1 MAESHMRRPPSSSAC
16 SIPSFPP
23 SLPSGINYRGLAS
36 VGTAGIMQI
45 AENGVLDAYLA
56 TLDVLDFLND
66 KDNPDTI

>member
-1 MAESHMRRPPSSSAC
+1 
-16 SIPSFPP
+16 
-23 SLPSGINYRGLAS
+23 